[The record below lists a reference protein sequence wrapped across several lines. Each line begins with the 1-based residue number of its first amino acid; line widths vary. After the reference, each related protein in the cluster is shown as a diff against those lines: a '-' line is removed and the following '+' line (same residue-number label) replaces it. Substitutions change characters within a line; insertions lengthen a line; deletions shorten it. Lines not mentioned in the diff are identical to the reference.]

1 MSGREVDLAALF
13 IIEGVL
19 AAEDGEGPAGNP
31 HEPGS
36 QEHLLW
42 FAGYDAALRGA
53 ASVASRV
60 SAFT

>member
-13 IIEGVL
+13 IIEGV
-19 AAEDGEGPAGNP
+19 AQTKIVVPAGNP
-31 HEPGS
+31 HELGS

-53 ASVASRV
+53 ASITSRV
-60 SAFT
+60 PAFA